1 MKAILYQR
9 DAGAVLRDI
18 PVPPIK
24 EGEALIAVDACGL
37 CGTDLMKLAQR
48 PAHAVLGHEV
58 AGRIARVGKGAKGL
72 KEGDRVIVAHHVPC
86 GKCHYCERESPSMCR
101 QFKETNIDPGGFS
114 EYLRA
119 SALHVKHT
127 VLKIPNKLDSFQAT
141 QTEPLACC
149 LRNVKRLR
157 SREGDVVGLIGLGAI
172 GLMTAQLLKARGV
185 RVLGLDLDR
194 DRAAALAP
202 YGKGFTDAKELE
214 AAIYKESA
222 GRGLDALVLSAGPA
236 SSASDRLGWLR
247 EGGTL
252 NIFASFH
259 PSAAPIDLNMIYH
272 RELTVISSYSPAL
285 EDLRESLDLIA
296 DGSFKVDAL
305 EPKTYALD
313 RFAAAEGDV
322 RARKTMKA
330 IIVPK

>member
-9 DAGAVLRDI
+9 ESGAVLRDV
-18 PVPPIK
+18 PVPSIAK
-24 EGEALIAVDACGL
+24 GEALVAVDACGL

-48 PAHAVLGHEV
+48 PERAVLGHEV
-58 AGRIARVGKGAKGL
+58 AGRVAAIGRGARGL
-72 KEGDRVIVAHHVPC
+72 KEGDRVVVAHHVPC
-86 GKCHYCERESPSMCR
+86 GRCHYCERESPSMCR
-101 QFKETNIDPGGFS
+101 QFKATNIDPGGFS

-119 SALHVKHT
+119 SALHVRHT
-127 VLKIPNKLDSFQAT
+127 VLKIPKKLDSFQAT

-157 SREGDVVGLIGLGAI
+157 SREGDVVGIIGLGAI
-172 GLMTAQLLKARGV
+172 GLMTAQLLKARGA
-185 RVLGLDLDR
+185 RVLGLDLDAR
-194 DRAAALAP
+194 RAAALKP
-202 YGKGFTDAKELE
+202 FGRGFAGAEEMETAVF
-214 AAIYKESA
+214 KESA
-222 GRGLDALVLSAGPA
+222 GRGLDALVLTAGPA

-252 NIFASFH
+252 NVFASFH

-272 RELTVISSYSPAL
+272 RELTVISSYSPGL
-285 EDLRESLDLIA
+285 DDLRESLELIA
-296 DGSFKVDAL
+296 DGTFKVEAL
-305 EPKTYALD
+305 KPKTYALES
-313 RFAAAEGDV
+313 FASAEDDV